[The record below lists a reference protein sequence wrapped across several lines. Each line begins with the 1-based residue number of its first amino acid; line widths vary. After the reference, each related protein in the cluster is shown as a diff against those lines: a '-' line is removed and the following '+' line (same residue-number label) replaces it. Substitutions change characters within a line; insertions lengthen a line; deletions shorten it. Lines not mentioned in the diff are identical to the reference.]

1 VRPLD
6 RLASIKLKLGVVILA
21 AVAVTVLVVTVGEQL
36 GISPYLTG
44 FTAAVL
50 ALAMVQFLAHGM
62 TYPLRE
68 MASAA
73 RAMAHGDYARRVT
86 ATSRDEVGDL
96 ARAFNEMSRQL
107 SEVDRLRRDLV
118 ANASHELRTP
128 LGALRAQLENIIDGV
143 EPGDSAAIED
153 ALRQV
158 ERLTDLVDQLLD
170 RSKLESGAVPLELS
184 EIRADALLDQV
195 VAEWSEPASSR
206 GVRIELEPGSPEL
219 VLRVDV
225 DRMRQVLANLVA
237 NAIRH
242 SPEVGRVLLS
252 ARAEGSTTRL
262 EVADEGPG
270 IPADD
275 LERVFE
281 RFYRSDPARSADVG
295 GAGLG
300 LAIAAGSSS
309 FTAERSARPRRIR
322 RAAESSSNYRGEIP
336 RALSRRARRDRGS
349 GSSPR
354 HRHQRRGA
362 LPGGHRPD
370 DCAADGRPAP
380 LWHSRIGPCVIR
392 GDSRCPLGSPGRS
405 PCRLALRNGRGR
417 RAEARGAAGAVRR
430 TPEHSGV
437 AT

>member
-68 MASAA
+68 LASAA

-170 RSKLESGAVPLELS
+170 LSKLESGAVPLELS

-219 VLRVDV
+219 VLRVDA

-252 ARAEGSTTRL
+252 ACAEGSTTRL

-300 LAIAAGSSS
+300 LAIARWIVELHGG
-309 FTAERSARPRRIR
+309 TI
-322 RAAESSSNYRGEIP
+322 RAATADPTGCRIVVELP
-336 RALSRRARRDRGS
+336 R
-349 GSSPR
+349 
-354 HRHQRRGA
+354 
-362 LPGGHRPD
+362 
-370 DCAADGRPAP
+370 
-380 LWHSRIGPCVIR
+380 
-392 GDSRCPLGSPGRS
+392 
-405 PCRLALRNGRGR
+405 
-417 RAEARGAAGAVRR
+417 
-430 TPEHSGV
+430 
-437 AT
+437 

>member
-170 RSKLESGAVPLELS
+170 LSKLESGAVPLELS

-206 GVRIELEPGSPEL
+206 GVRIELEPGCPEL
-219 VLRVDV
+219 VLRVDA

-252 ARAEGSTTRL
+252 ARAEASTTRL

-300 LAIAAGSSS
+300 LAIARWIVELHGG
-309 FTAERSARPRRIR
+309 TI
-322 RAAESSSNYRGEIP
+322 RAATADPTGCRIVVELP
-336 RALSRRARRDRGS
+336 R
-349 GSSPR
+349 
-354 HRHQRRGA
+354 
-362 LPGGHRPD
+362 
-370 DCAADGRPAP
+370 
-380 LWHSRIGPCVIR
+380 
-392 GDSRCPLGSPGRS
+392 
-405 PCRLALRNGRGR
+405 
-417 RAEARGAAGAVRR
+417 
-430 TPEHSGV
+430 
-437 AT
+437 